1 MMEKIGELNAWE
13 AAIRAQ
19 SCSRHSGCM
28 NTKYPHCLSNCLIQS
43 KHNLLSTSLQL
54 KCIYICTV
62 NTLLGMRHCA
72 GTWSSLSFT
81 FLVSKY
87 SIDFCSPSKE
97 YPQILFSLV
106 LKLVFTTWPQRDMVS
121 ISGNKDTGNS
131 ALYTSGETA
140 HPLCRVSSRRLESKA
155 SHFILQ

>member
-1 MMEKIGELNAWE
+1 MSVCKPRLHISCLWDMMEKIGELNAWE

-62 NTLLGMRHCA
+62 NTLLGMRHYA

-87 SIDFCSPSKE
+87 SIDF
-97 YPQILFSLV
+97 LFSQQGVPTNSFLPGPETCLYHLATKRHGQHQWEQRHWELSLV
-106 LKLVFTTWPQRDMVS
+106 HQW
-121 ISGNKDTGNS
+121 
-131 ALYTSGETA
+131 
-140 HPLCRVSSRRLESKA
+140 
-155 SHFILQ
+155 